1 MTLSQQEFDAIL
13 ADDTKRVIG
22 DIEWQ
27 DDEDHSPAREFR
39 AEVSSEA
46 GYPLFVNG
54 RCNPKAGTLSYT
66 LVHRRVGRIYGLDLG
81 AEHHNP
87 DCNLVGE
94 KHKHR
99 WTEACRDKQAYV
111 PGDITASWIQP
122 GDVWDQFCAESG
134 IVHEGSMGA
143 LNAQKELAL

>member
-13 ADDTKRVIG
+13 ADETKRIVG
-22 DIEWQ
+22 DLEWQ
-27 DDEDHSPAREFR
+27 NDEDHSPAREFR
-39 AEVSSEA
+39 VEVASDA

-66 LVHRRVGRIYGLDLG
+66 LIHRGVGRIYALDLG

-87 DCNLVGE
+87 DRSFVGE

-99 WTEACRDKQAYV
+99 WTEAFRDKQAYV
-111 PGDITASWIQP
+111 PTDITALWTQP
-122 GDVWDQFCAESG
+122 SDVWEQFCAEAKIAHQG
-134 IVHEGSMGA
+134 EMPD
-143 LNAQKELAL
+143 LNVQEELQL

>member
-1 MTLSQQEFDAIL
+1 MTLSQQEFDAIPS
-13 ADDTKRVIG
+13 DDTKRIVG
-22 DIEWQ
+22 DIEWR

-39 AEVSSEA
+39 AEVASEA

-66 LVHRRVGRIYGLDLG
+66 LVHRGVGRIYGLDLG

-87 DCNLVGE
+87 DRSRIGE

-99 WTEACRDKQAYV
+99 WTEAWRDKQAYV
-111 PGDITASWIQP
+111 PKDITAPWIEP
-122 GDVWDQFCAESG
+122 SAVWSQFCAESR
-134 IVHEGSMGA
+134 IVHDGRMGA
-143 LNAQKELAL
+143 LALQKDLDI